1 MCDSP
6 WSTTAIA
13 DMESQ
18 QVAGNEKPT
27 FAHSD
32 IFKAKSINLMKNHAD
47 VKVMSQLDPE
57 EDDTGNVEYKFQILP
72 TSKDRFD
79 RLVTQLNWRL
89 TEGGGTCV
97 YELGVLDN
105 GTLAGI
111 PLEDMRKSLS
121 NLCAMAQLLGAE
133 AEIRR
138 LMIIG
143 TDHKNDSFLYV
154 LSENDEAFKVLDL
167 DEGLPDTQSTTG
179 ITIPNDSLK
188 IRLDSL
194 LNDGL
199 FRLQPNAHNLH
210 CGDTSANEN
219 ERSSENLYAQSSAY
233 NAQSVQTPLSGSKSK
248 TPAQQNKLHRRRVLR
263 LGRFEAAIMT
273 GAGKNLSEPSIS
285 NVSCSRV
292 SVPPRVPTEEQL
304 LAEVVI
310 QLPNE
315 FFIDYTSL

>member
-167 DEGLPDTQSTTG
+167 D
-179 ITIPNDSLK
+179 
-188 IRLDSL
+188 
-194 LNDGL
+194 
-199 FRLQPNAHNLH
+199 A
-210 CGDTSANEN
+210 
-219 ERSSENLYAQSSAY
+219 
-233 NAQSVQTPLSGSKSK
+233 
-248 TPAQQNKLHRRRVLR
+248 
-263 LGRFEAAIMT
+263 
-273 GAGKNLSEPSIS
+273 
-285 NVSCSRV
+285 VS
-292 SVPPRVPTEEQL
+292 
-304 LAEVVI
+304 
-310 QLPNE
+310 
-315 FFIDYTSL
+315 YTHL

>member
-13 DMESQ
+13 DTESQ
-18 QVAGNEKPT
+18 QVAGNET
-27 FAHSD
+27 SFAHSD
-32 IFKAKSINLMKNHAD
+32 IFRVKSINLKKNHAA

-97 YELGVLDN
+97 YELGGLDD

-143 TDHKNDSFLYV
+143 TDHKNESFLYA

-167 DEGLPDTQSTTG
+167 DKGLPDTKSTTG
-179 ITIPNDSLK
+179 ITIPTDSLK

-273 GAGKNLSEPSIS
+273 GAGKNPSEPSIS
-285 NVSCSRV
+285 NASCSRV
-292 SVPPRVPTEEQL
+292 SIPPRVPTGEQL

-310 QLPNE
+310 QLPND
-315 FFIDYTSL
+315 FYIDYTSL

>member
-18 QVAGNEKPT
+18 QVAGYENPT
-27 FAHSD
+27 FRHSD
-32 IFKAKSINLMKNHAD
+32 IIKAKSINLMKNHAD

-79 RLVTQLNWRL
+79 RLVTQLSWRL

-97 YELGVLDN
+97 YELGVLDD

-111 PLEDMRKSLS
+111 PLEDMRKSLF

-143 TDHKNDSFLYV
+143 ADHKNDSFLYV
-154 LSENDEAFKVLDL
+154 LSDNDEAFKVLDL
-167 DEGLPDTQSTTG
+167 GKGLPDTKSTTG
-179 ITIPNDSLK
+179 ITIVNDLLK
-188 IRLDSL
+188 IRLDSVH
-194 LNDGL
+194 NNGL

-210 CGDTSANEN
+210 RGNTSANEH
-219 ERSSENLYAQSSAY
+219 ERSSENVYAKSSAY
-233 NAQSVQTPLSGSKSK
+233 NAQSVQMPLFSSKSQ

-273 GAGKNLSEPSIS
+273 GAGKNPSEPSIS
-285 NVSCSRV
+285 NASCSRV
-292 SVPPRVPTEEQL
+292 SIPPRVPTGEQL

-310 QLPNE
+310 QLPND
-315 FFIDYTSL
+315 FYIDYTSL